1 MDPVAFAGAEN
12 APDAGGA
19 GVPDVPQAGVGI
31 PSVPSGAPTP
41 PAPAP
46 MPEAPPPNAAAI
58 LGLQQRLAAMQNP
71 PQAAQPSKLAQVL
84 KFLVPLIAGSVTA
97 AKGMGAE
104 GWAQGTQ
111 RADDAQMAKQKAAA
125 LQADQ
130 DAQAQDRI
138 TQAIRNLQVED
149 MAREKQQQMI
159 RDGKVKAD
167 EDKRKGIHETLAKA
181 LGDETT
187 REHLQG
193 LLDAGGDPTKIAM
206 NTDMGNFTL
215 DDAASR
221 LGIPRVDGKLVLQGA
236 RHKTADDV
244 IPVKTVDPKTG
255 QETTAYMTRED
266 ALKGGPRVTG
276 LPAPAPR
283 EPKEPNPA
291 VQWLQDADG
300 HPHAVQVINGEM
312 REVPMP
318 DGLTKKLVGTDMG
331 KRLGTDAPTI
341 ENIDTGLQEA
351 HRLRDVLK
359 KSGLDQSDNALG
371 PWVAQY
377 LAGKGINDGDASKIL
392 QNAQFDQQTLFRAMG
407 GGMRSKALYEAMS
420 AHLPGGNQTGK
431 QLASILDEV
440 DREYSGKR
448 HNVLRTRGIKDDELP
463 FQDLYRQPAGKS
475 FFDLNAPK
483 SAVK

>member
-19 GVPDVPQAGVGI
+19 GVPDVPEAGAGI
-31 PSVPSGAPTP
+31 PSVAQSGPVGPYTP
-41 PAPAP
+41 PPS
-46 MPEAPPPNAAAI
+46 NASAI
-58 LGLQQRLAAMQNP
+58 IGLQQRLATMQNP
-71 PQAAQPSKLAQVL
+71 APAAQPSKLAQVL

-111 RADDAQMAKQKAAA
+111 RADDAQMAKQKAVA

-159 RDGKVKAD
+159 RDGNVKAS
-167 EDKRKGIHETLAKA
+167 EEKRKRIHETLTKA

-193 LLDAGGDPTKIAM
+193 LLDAGGDPTKVAM
-206 NTDMGNFTL
+206 NTDEGNFTL
-215 DDAASR
+215 DEAASR

-236 RHKTADDV
+236 KAKKADEV

-255 QETTAYMTRED
+255 QETTTYMSRED
-266 ALKGGPRVTG
+266 AVKGGSRVTG
-276 LPAPAPR
+276 LPAAG
-283 EPKEPNPA
+283 PKEPNPA
-291 VQWLQDADG
+291 VQWLQDGDG

-359 KSGLDQSDNALG
+359 KSGLDQSDNPLG

-463 FQDLYRQPAGKS
+463 FQDLYRSPPGKS
-475 FFDLNAPK
+475 LFDDPNAPK
-483 SAVK
+483 K